1 MELNF
6 IPKKARVTGSKYLK
20 IFPEF
25 RDGMVKKRL
34 IFTLLMQDDI
44 FMLSR
49 NFRLQEVGDLK
60 WLRENYDI
68 NSLLYSIDE
77 LVVINVNRGTKD
89 LNKFNKN
96 LSELVKNCFMPVA
109 AGGGINSVE
118 DVSSIL
124 KSGADKVV
132 INSLLFTNPNLVERI
147 IKRFGSQCVVAS
159 IDYKIINS
167 VRTVFINNGNVNT
180 SLSLSA
186 AVEKVIETG
195 VGELYLTS
203 IDKDGT
209 GQGYDI
215 QGIREITSFSTIP
228 VIASGGVG
236 KFDQF
241 YEGIN
246 LGKADAVSTANL
258 FYFMADALTEARDIL
273 KNNGLSMAVW

>member
-1 MELNF
+1 
-6 IPKKARVTGSKYLK
+6 
-20 IFPEF
+20 
-25 RDGMVKKRL
+25 MVKKRL

-49 NFRLQEVGDLK
+49 NFRLQEVGDLD

-77 LVVINVNRGTKD
+77 LIVINVNRGEKN
-89 LNKFNKN
+89 LLKFNAN
-96 LSELVKNCFMPVA
+96 LSELVRNCFMPVA
-109 AGGGINSVE
+109 AGGGIQSDD
-118 DVSSIL
+118 DVYSIL

-132 INSLLFTNPNLVERI
+132 INSLLFTNPIMVERI

-159 IDYKIINS
+159 VDYKLIDNE
-167 VRTVFINNGNVNT
+167 RFVFIGNG
-180 SLSLSA
+180 SLNSSLKLSTA
-186 AVEKVIETG
+186 IQKIIELG
-195 VGELYLTS
+195 VGELYITS

-215 QGIREITSFSTIP
+215 AGISEITCFSKVP

-241 YEGIN
+241 YDGIN
-246 LGKADAVSTANL
+246 LAKADAVSTANL
-258 FYFMADALTEARDIL
+258 FYFMGDALTEAREIL
-273 KNNGLSMAVW
+273 KSNGLSMAVW